1 MNELDNSKK
10 RTDLLIADLNF
21 GMFEEDLDTCK
32 VIAEEQDKTG
42 YPKYIN
48 VATGKNKKERVLE
61 AAKIVKGAMKLAVR
75 VWKVPT
81 EKCKKISREK
91 IYLQKNC

>member
-1 MNELDNSKK
+1 MECSK
-10 RTDLLIADLNF
+10 
-21 GMFEEDLDTCK
+21 DLDTCK

-61 AAKIVKGAMKLAVR
+61 AAKIVKGAMKLAGSVQSLDGEVQENIKR
-75 VWKVPT
+75 
-81 EKCKKISREK
+81 K
-91 IYLQKNC
+91 IYLQKKLLIWH